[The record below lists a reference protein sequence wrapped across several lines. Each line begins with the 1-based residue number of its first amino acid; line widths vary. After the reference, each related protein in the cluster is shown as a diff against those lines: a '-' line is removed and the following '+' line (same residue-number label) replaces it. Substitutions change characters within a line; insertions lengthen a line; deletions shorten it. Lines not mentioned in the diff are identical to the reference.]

1 MAMPRKIPVE
11 FGTAFPFGAYAVGEV
26 QPVRDYDRSTK
37 DNVVQAMDPD
47 TGMPIW
53 SVDVVDG
60 DPEARKSNRTMTV
73 KITARVQPV
82 LPQSLDGL
90 PFAPV
95 EFDNLTATAYIE
107 DNGNFSKLAWSL
119 RAAGVKEPSRGV
131 KVPAPAPAKASA

>member
-1 MAMPRKIPVE
+1 MAMPRKLPVE
-11 FGTAFPFGAYAVGEV
+11 FGVAFPYGAYAVGEV

-37 DNVVQAMDPD
+37 DSVVQAMDPD

-73 KITARVQPV
+73 KISARVQPV

-90 PFAPV
+90 PFTPV

-119 RAAGVKEPSRGV
+119 RAGGVKEPSRGV